1 MYEQAMA
8 MTFCQKT
15 VLGLLLFHLQD
26 ERRSPGGSPA
36 VLRRR
41 HGQDVALPGARSR
54 VRRAQRRRRG
64 VQRAE
69 ADPKVTLK
77 RGKTTKTGLPMTINC
92 SLDCSY
98 VLRLDAGGTLKGLA
112 IGSTPKTVLFHGH
125 LRPGAHVVTA
135 TATATMNAGP
145 PRTVR
150 LAFRL

>member
-1 MYEQAMA
+1 MA

-26 ERRSPGGSPA
+26 EPA
-36 VLRRR
+36 LAGWQSGLYYADGTAKTSLYLVR
-41 HGQDVALPGARSR
+41 VAVFVFSLCFAVDCSGF
-54 VRRAQRRRRG
+54 QLTL
-64 VQRAE
+64 
-69 ADPKVTLK
+69 KVTLN
-77 RGKTTKTGLPMTINC
+77 RGKTTNAGLPVTINC

-98 VLRLDAGGTLKGLA
+98 VLRLDAGGTLKGRA
-112 IGSTPKTVLFHGH
+112 VGSTPKTVLFHGH